1 MPEPGRPRP
10 VSLAGCPGAGAAA
23 EGQLA
28 AEVAVQVAA
37 EVAAGPAAGA
47 AVGTLR

>member
-1 MPEPGRPRP
+1 MPEPGWPRP

-23 EGQLA
+23 EDQLA
-28 AEVAVQVAA
+28 AEVAAQLAA
-37 EVAAGPAAGA
+37 EVAAGLVAGA